1 MALLRLQDLELSYG
15 AQALLD
21 KANLTIDTNERIC
34 IIGRNGEG
42 KSTLLNIINGTIKAD
57 AGERILQKDT
67 VIAKLEQDVPQNLQG
82 SIYDIVASGLER
94 TGELIK
100 QYNELSQQADN
111 MDETWLNK
119 LQDIQHKLEVVDG
132 WNHKQQIDHV
142 ISRLNLEPET
152 PFASLSGGMKR
163 RVLLAKALVQQPD
176 ILLLDEPT
184 NHLDIESII
193 WLEEFLKNYPA
204 SLVFITHDRSF
215 LQNLATRILELDRG
229 TLTSW
234 PGDYKNYLRRKE
246 ERLNAEALENE
257 RFDKKLAQEEVWIR
271 QGIKARRTRNEG
283 RVRALKALR
292 EEFKQRRTQQ
302 GTVKLKLDSGD
313 RSGKI
318 VVEAEHVNF
327 TLDNGRTLVKDLS
340 TIIQRGDKIGLIG
353 PNGVGKSTLLKILLG
368 QLQPTSKQKLK
379 IGTNLQVAYFDQLRD
394 QLDENKS
401 IKDNLDQGSD
411 TLTIN
416 GQQKHIISYLQ
427 DFLFPPKRIN
437 SPVSA
442 LSGGEKNRLLLAK
455 LFLKPANILVLDEPT
470 NDLDVETLEL
480 LEELLL
486 GYDGTVLLVS
496 HDRQFLDNLVTHC
509 LVFEGNGI
517 ITESVGGYSDWHERQ
532 QERLAQIK
540 DTQKHKTITKTAEKP
555 KNNNKPKPKK
565 LSYKNQRELDELPA
579 RLERLEADIEAI
591 HTQMSDPDFFK
602 QTLDV
607 TTDVQNKL
615 TSLEEAL
622 EQAYTR
628 WEELENM
635 LEG

>member
-21 KANLTIDTNERIC
+21 KANLTIDANERIC

-57 AGERILQKDT
+57 GGERILQKDT
-67 VIAKLEQDVPQNLQG
+67 IIAKLEQDVPQDLQG
-82 SIYDIVASGLER
+82 SIYDIVASGLEK

-100 QYNELSQQADN
+100 QYNELSQQTDS
-111 MDETWLNK
+111 MDDAWLNQ
-119 LQDIQHKLEVVDG
+119 LQDIQHQLEIVNG
-132 WNHKQQIDHV
+132 WNHKQQIDHI
-142 ISRLNLEPET
+142 ISRLSLDPEMS
-152 PFASLSGGMKR
+152 FASLSGGMKR

-193 WLEEFLKNYPA
+193 WLEEFLKNYSA

-229 TLTSW
+229 MLTSW

-283 RVRALKALR
+283 RVRALKAMR

-318 VVEAEHVNF
+318 VVEAEHLNF
-327 TLDNGRTLVKDLS
+327 TLDNGRVLVKDLS

-437 SPVSA
+437 SPASA

-455 LFLKPANILVLDEPT
+455 LFLRPANILVLDEPT

-486 GYDGTVLLVS
+486 DYDGTVLLVS

-517 ITESVGGYSDWHERQ
+517 ISESIGGYSDWHERQ
-532 QERLAQIK
+532 QERLSQIK
-540 DTQKHKTITKTAEKP
+540 ETQKTKAPIKVTDKP
-555 KNNNKPKPKK
+555 KSSNKPKK
-565 LSYKNQRELDELPA
+565 LSYKDQRELDELPA
-579 RLERLEADIEAI
+579 RLEQLEASIETI
-591 HTQMSDPDFFK
+591 HTQMSDPEFFK
-602 QTLDV
+602 QTV
-607 TTDVQNKL
+607 EITTDIQNQL
-615 TSLEEAL
+615 TSLENEL
-622 EQAYTR
+622 EQAYAR

>member
-21 KANLTIDTNERIC
+21 KANLIIDHNERIC

-42 KSTLLNIINGTIKAD
+42 KSTLLNIINGTIKPD

-82 SIYDIVASGLER
+82 SIYDIVASGLEK

-100 QYNELSQQADN
+100 QYNELSQQTDN
-111 MDETWLNK
+111 MDDAWLNK
-119 LQDIQHKLEVVDG
+119 LQDIQHQLEVVDG

-142 ISRLNLEPET
+142 ISRLSLEPET
-152 PFASLSGGMKR
+152 PFSSLSGGMKR

-193 WLEEFLKNYPA
+193 WLEEFLKNYAA

-229 TLTSW
+229 ILTSW

-283 RVRALKALR
+283 RVRALKTMR

-318 VVEAEHVNF
+318 VVEAEQINF
-327 TLDNGRTLVKDLS
+327 TLDNGRTLVKDFS

-353 PNGVGKSTLLKILLG
+353 PNGIGKSTLLKILLG
-368 QLQPTSKQKLK
+368 QLQPSSKQKLK
-379 IGTNLQVAYFDQLRD
+379 IGTNLQTAYFDQLRD

-486 GYDGTVLLVS
+486 DYDGTVLLVS
-496 HDRQFLDNLVTHC
+496 HDRQFLDNLVSHC
-509 LVFEGNGI
+509 LVFEGNGVI
-517 ITESVGGYSDWHERQ
+517 SESVGGYSDWHERQ

-540 DTQKHKTITKTAEKP
+540 ETQKPKASAKTGEKP
-555 KNNNKPKPKK
+555 KNNNKPKK
-565 LSYKNQRELDELPA
+565 LSYKDQRELDELPA
-579 RLERLEADIEAI
+579 RLEQLEADIEDI
-591 HTQMSDPDFFK
+591 HTQMSNPDFFK
-602 QTLDV
+602 QAVD
-607 TTDVQNKL
+607 TTTEVQNKL
-615 TSLEEAL
+615 TSLEEEL
-622 EQAYTR
+622 EHAYAR
-628 WEELENM
+628 WEVLETM